1 MTESYIIC
9 LWPCELPNDLSLTV
23 PQVDYYAVYVI
34 YFKIHIAKVE
44 RESSY
49 NFRKIFQNTYLPLF
63 QTQINLRSGLG
74 VLKEKKK

>member
-34 YFKIHIAKVE
+34 YFKIHIAKVLIE
-44 RESSY
+44 R
-49 NFRKIFQNTYLPLF
+49 K
-63 QTQINLRSGLG
+63 
-74 VLKEKKK
+74 